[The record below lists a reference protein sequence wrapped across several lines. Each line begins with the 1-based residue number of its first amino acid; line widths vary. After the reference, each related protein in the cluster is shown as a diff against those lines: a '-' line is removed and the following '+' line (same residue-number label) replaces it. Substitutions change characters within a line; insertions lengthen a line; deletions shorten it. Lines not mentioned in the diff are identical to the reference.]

1 MLLATASASNATNT
15 LPPLD
20 LSWAITATIAVVAF
34 LSPIVVAIIN
44 NHHSRIMR
52 QMDIAH
58 QETIKKMESDTAL
71 IEKQFSIYYADK
83 KAAFS
88 DFLQASGQF
97 SLTMQSTT
105 AYEAL
110 HSSADKALLFCNGY
124 NQELIIRFL
133 ERVDEE
139 FFGKQTSR
147 EQRKAYTF
155 CITYIASSL
164 NTELL
169 NTKPPIE

>member
-58 QETIKKMESDTAL
+58 QETIKKMETDTAL
-71 IEKQFSIYYADK
+71 IEKQSSIY
-83 KAAFS
+83 
-88 DFLQASGQF
+88 
-97 SLTMQSTT
+97 
-105 AYEAL
+105 
-110 HSSADKALLFCNGY
+110 
-124 NQELIIRFL
+124 
-133 ERVDEE
+133 
-139 FFGKQTSR
+139 
-147 EQRKAYTF
+147 
-155 CITYIASSL
+155 
-164 NTELL
+164 
-169 NTKPPIE
+169 

>member
-58 QETIKKMESDTAL
+58 QETIKK
-71 IEKQFSIYYADK
+71 
-83 KAAFS
+83 
-88 DFLQASGQF
+88 
-97 SLTMQSTT
+97 
-105 AYEAL
+105 
-110 HSSADKALLFCNGY
+110 NGVRY
-124 NQELIIRFL
+124 CIN
-133 ERVDEE
+133 
-139 FFGKQTSR
+139 
-147 EQRKAYTF
+147 RKAILY
-155 CITYIASSL
+155 
-164 NTELL
+164 LL
-169 NTKPPIE
+169 R